1 MQRRSFLRSAATA
14 AASLPLSAFASRA
27 VANPRPNGTG
37 YGPLITALDETT
49 GLPLLEL
56 PAGFRYK
63 SLGWTGDVM
72 LNGQP
77 TPAAHDGM
85 VALHWHGHRVRLVRN
100 HETGLGTPFTNVAY
114 DSGASGG
121 TTTIEFDQKSG
132 EYLGTIPSLSGTVRN
147 CAGGPTLWGSWL
159 TCEETTL
166 FNAATGRPH
175 GYVFDVPADGAGDPE
190 PIRDMGRFS
199 HEAVAADPV
208 TGFIYETEDAGGS
221 SGFYRFVPHNRN
233 RLGDGG
239 RLFMLKVATEN
250 LANLGLSYL
259 NGTTL
264 PVEWVE
270 IGQPDSASPTMPR
283 NFVWAQG
290 RAHGAATFGRLEGC
304 WYGNDRKIYVVSTN
318 GGIGQGQVWT
328 YDPREETITLLFESP
343 GAAVLNAPDNITV
356 SPRGGLVLCEDGGG
370 EEFVHGLTVDGE
382 IFPFAKNTVVLNGER
397 NGFAGD
403 YRGSEFAGAC
413 YSPDGAWL
421 FVNTQSPGIT
431 FAITGPWANG
441 AL

>member
-250 LANLGLSYL
+250 LANLG
-259 NGTTL
+259 
-264 PVEWVE
+264 
-270 IGQPDSASPTMPR
+270 
-283 NFVWAQG
+283 
-290 RAHGAATFGRLEGC
+290 
-304 WYGNDRKIYVVSTN
+304 
-318 GGIGQGQVWT
+318 
-328 YDPREETITLLFESP
+328 
-343 GAAVLNAPDNITV
+343 
-356 SPRGGLVLCEDGGG
+356 
-370 EEFVHGLTVDGE
+370 
-382 IFPFAKNTVVLNGER
+382 
-397 NGFAGD
+397 
-403 YRGSEFAGAC
+403 
-413 YSPDGAWL
+413 
-421 FVNTQSPGIT
+421 
-431 FAITGPWANG
+431 
-441 AL
+441 